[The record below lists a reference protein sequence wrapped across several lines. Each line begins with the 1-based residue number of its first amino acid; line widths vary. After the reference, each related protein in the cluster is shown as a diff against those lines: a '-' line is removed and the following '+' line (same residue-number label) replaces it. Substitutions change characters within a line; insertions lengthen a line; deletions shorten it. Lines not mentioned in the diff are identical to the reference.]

1 VKISILYKFNS
12 FIISLIFCLAI
23 FIPFYIGIF
32 EIDKEISKIEKRKLS
47 QIPKMP
53 KTIAEVKIFP
63 KLFDTY
69 YSDHFGLRDWF
80 TEYYKV
86 VKYSLGDS
94 PSEDVTIGKNG
105 WLFLGSIK
113 KEYKKYRDPI
123 GDVRNVNL
131 YSQKALK
138 EFAKYMTG
146 LKSWLNDKGIEY
158 VFVIAPNKHTIYFDE
173 LPDYISKVNEYSA
186 TDQLVGYLKQYTDV
200 PVIDLRSKLINEK
213 DKYQLYYKTDT
224 HWNHYA
230 ANIAQYEIMLEIEKL
245 FPKQIQPEMI
255 DLKDGVRGGGDL
267 ANFMGVHIFKELNPQ
282 PIFEQTCTPV
292 KKQTYTTYTLICEDQ
307 KLNTVIFRDS
317 FFSALLPYFA
327 RKFKRSTYIS
337 EKLNYSSLIKYI
349 ELEKPN
355 IVIEEWVERS
365 LPYIPKVI
373 HEFNS
378 SLNKKIFNSSD
389 KLIFSNDWKQLKFYQ
404 LINNKNNVVNLI
416 SIGSDPQITFPPLP
430 FKSNNKYILH
440 IAITS
445 SVKSTLQIFYS
456 DSNNSGNPFS
466 EKNSVRMEINKGNN
480 DVYILLNYPNLGKYL
495 RLDPITKM
503 GEVTIKTLEIK
514 EVQYNY

>member
-1 VKISILYKFNS
+1 VKKSIL
-12 FIISLIFCLAI
+12 FIISFIFCLAI

-32 EIDKEISKIEKRKLS
+32 EIDKEISKVEKRKLS

-53 KTIAEVKIFP
+53 KTITEVKIFP

-80 TEYYKV
+80 TKYYKV

-105 WLFLGSIK
+105 WLFLGSMK
-113 KEYKKYRDPI
+113 KGYNKFRDPI
-123 GDVRNVNL
+123 GDFRNVNL

-146 LKSWLNDKGIEY
+146 LKSWLNDRGIEY
-158 VFVIAPNKHTIYFDE
+158 IFVIAPNKHTVYFDE

-186 TDQLVGYLKQYTDV
+186 TDQLIGYLKQYTDV

-255 DLKDGVRGGGDL
+255 DLKDGVRDGGDL

-282 PIFEQTCTPV
+282 PIFEQTCTP
-292 KKQTYTTYTLICEDQ
+292 KKYVHDKKGHPKYTMICEDQ
-307 KLNTVIFRDS
+307 KLNAIIFRDS
-317 FFSALLPYFA
+317 FFSALQPYFS
-327 RKFKRSTYIS
+327 RKFKRSTYIW

-349 ELEKPN
+349 KLEKPN
-355 IVIEEWVERS
+355 IIIEEWVERS
-365 LPYIPKVI
+365 LPYVPKVI
-373 HEFNS
+373 NEFNS

-389 KLIFSNDWKQLKFYQ
+389 KLIFSNDWKKLKFYQ
-404 LINNKNNVVNLI
+404 LINDKNNFVNLI
-416 SIGSDPQITFPPLP
+416 AIGNDPKITFPPLP
-430 FKSNNKYILH
+430 FKSNHKYILH

-456 DSNNSGNPFS
+456 DSGKSGYPFS
-466 EKNSVRMEINKGNN
+466 AQNLVQIGINKGDN

-495 RLDPITKM
+495 RLDPITRM
-503 GEVTIKTLEIK
+503 GEVTIKTLDIK
-514 EVQYNY
+514 EVQY